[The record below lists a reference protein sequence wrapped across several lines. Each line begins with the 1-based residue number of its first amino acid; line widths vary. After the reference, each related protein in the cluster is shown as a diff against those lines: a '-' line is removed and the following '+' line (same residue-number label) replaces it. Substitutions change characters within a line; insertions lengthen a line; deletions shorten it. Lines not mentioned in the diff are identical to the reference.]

1 MNIGILG
8 WMHDLPADGE
18 KKKKKKKKKKKCKFK
33 SCEKTIKIMKT

>member
-18 KKKKKKKKKKKCKFK
+18 KKKKKKKKCKFK

>member
-8 WMHDLPADGE
+8 WMHNLPADGE
-18 KKKKKKKKKKKCKFK
+18 KKKKKKKKCKFK